1 MLAFTA
7 VVMVALMGMLAM
19 TLSFGAG
26 TRQRRMA
33 QTAADAG
40 AIGGGTQIYRGMDSA
55 TVVAGALNSATR
67 NGFIAS
73 EITINYPPVT
83 GPHTADKFYVEV
95 NVNRRIPTIFGAGS
109 VLKLDSLRIHARAV
123 AGLGSSSFYCV
134 YALGNTGNAID
145 IPGALTAS
153 NCGVVSNS
161 GISVKMGI
169 ESPDVAAVGT
179 ISGGPVGHST
189 EGIPPVPDPLASL
202 QLPTGID
209 TVCTHTGML
218 TITKDTTLSHG
229 VFCGGITINKNITA
243 TFGAGTYYIRGGGL
257 NAGEV
262 SALSGVTIIN
272 GIGANNDVAAFRP
285 ITFGNSCLFNITAP
299 ASGQYRGIAVF
310 VDPRAPS
317 TGPYSVNT
325 VCGQGDINGTV
336 YMPSQTFELQN
347 SNGKLTITGT
357 LIAKAVTGQN
367 GGGKFWLTLN
377 GSASNSAAKR
387 SSLVE

>member
-1 MLAFTA
+1 
-7 VVMVALMGMLAM
+7 
-19 TLSFGAG
+19 
-26 TRQRRMA
+26 MA

-55 TVVAGALNSATR
+55 TVVAAAINSATI
-67 NGFIAS
+67 NGFGAS

-95 NVNRRIPTIFGAGS
+95 NVNRRIATIFGAGS
-109 VLKLDSLRIHARAV
+109 VLRMDSLGIHARAV
-123 AGLGSSSFYCV
+123 AGLGSSSSYCV

-145 IPGALTAS
+145 IPGDLTAS
-153 NCGVVSNS
+153 NCGVVSNA
-161 GISVKMGI
+161 GIYVKKGI
-169 ESPDVAAVGT
+169 DSPDVAAVGT
-179 ISGGPVGHST
+179 INGGPPGHST

-202 QLPTGID
+202 QLPTGVD

-218 TITKDTTLSHG
+218 TIASDTTLNQG
-229 VFCGGITINKNITA
+229 VFCGGITINKNIKA
-243 TFGAGTYYIRGGGL
+243 TFNAGTYYIRGGGL
-257 NAGEV
+257 NGGEV
-262 SALSGVTIIN
+262 SATSGVTIID

-285 ITFGNSCLFNITAP
+285 IVFDNSCLFNITAP
-299 ASGQYRGIAVF
+299 AAGPYKGIVVF

-325 VCGQGDINGTV
+325 ACGQGDMNGTV
-336 YMPSQTFELQN
+336 YLPTQTFELQN

-367 GGGKFWLTLN
+367 GGGKFWFTLN
-377 GSASNSAAKR
+377 SSSSNSAAKR
-387 SSLVE
+387 NSLVE